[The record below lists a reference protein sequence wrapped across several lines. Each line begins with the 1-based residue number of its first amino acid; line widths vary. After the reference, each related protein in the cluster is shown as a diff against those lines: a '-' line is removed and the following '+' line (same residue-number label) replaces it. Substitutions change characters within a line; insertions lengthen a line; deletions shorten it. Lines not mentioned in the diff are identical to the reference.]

1 MQTEIEAKFLNVNID
16 DVRERLKKA
25 GAHLEQP
32 MRLMKRV
39 IIEPVSLGGRDAF
52 VRLRDE
58 GDKTTL
64 TFKEFGDKSN
74 HDVKE
79 IEVEVSNFDAMLNM
93 FSELSMHYRSFQES
107 KRETWLLDEVEVV
120 IDVWPWLD
128 PYVEI
133 EGSSEA
139 AIRQT
144 AQLLG
149 FDWNEGVFGHVDIAY
164 KLKYPK
170 MTNRGVIDLKEVRFE
185 QPLPVE
191 FGGRA

>member
-1 MQTEIEAKFLNVNID
+1 MQTEIEVKFLNVDIED
-16 DVRERLKKA
+16 IRERILSA
-25 GAHLEQP
+25 GGKLMQP

-39 IIEPVSLGGRDAF
+39 IIEPASLSGRDAF

-58 GDKTTL
+58 GNKTTL
-64 TFKEFGDKSN
+64 TFKEFGEKSN

-79 IEVEVSNFDAMLNM
+79 IEVEVSDFDAMLNM

-107 KRETWLLDEVEVV
+107 KRETWHLNDVEIV

-128 PYVEI
+128 PYIEI
-133 EGSSEA
+133 EGDSEA
-139 AIRQT
+139 TIRQT

-149 FDWNEGVFGHVDIAY
+149 FDWNEGVFGHVDVAY
-164 KLKYPK
+164 KHKYPN

-185 QPLPVE
+185 QPSPVE
-191 FGGRA
+191 FGEPA